1 MSKLRELKL
10 NNKIRLL
17 KIINNDLEEEST
29 EIYKDLKATRAD
41 VAKVQE
47 EMETEIF
54 NIISTLKLLKDS
66 NKENKFELLSKYID
80 DQYDILKKDLFE
92 DDQSNEQI
100 IIKIR

>member
-1 MSKLRELKL
+1 MGKLRELKL
-10 NNKIRLL
+10 NNKVRLL
-17 KIINNDLEEEST
+17 NLINRDLREESSA
-29 EIYKDLKATRAD
+29 IYEDLKTTRND
-41 VAKVQE
+41 IAKVQE

-100 IIKIR
+100 I

>member
-1 MSKLRELKL
+1 MGKLRELKL
-10 NNKIRLL
+10 NNKVRLL
-17 KIINNDLEEEST
+17 NLINKDLREESSA
-29 EIYKDLKATRAD
+29 IYEDLKTTRND
-41 VAKVQE
+41 IAKVQE

-100 IIKIR
+100 I